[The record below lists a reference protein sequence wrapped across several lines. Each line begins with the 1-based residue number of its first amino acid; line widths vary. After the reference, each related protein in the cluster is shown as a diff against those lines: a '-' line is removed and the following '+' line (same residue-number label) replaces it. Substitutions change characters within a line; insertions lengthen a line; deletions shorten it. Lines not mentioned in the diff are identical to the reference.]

1 MALPMKKKGRSR
13 KRQPS
18 NSSSKA
24 KKRNTPQN
32 PRRQSRL
39 HQLRAH
45 ARTPTSRISRSSMA
59 ISNPEIASKQRY
71 KCKFH
76 RFETTNSSEWRR
88 HLNSVDHRQM
98 TVMHENNIFFI
109 VRSRAIKRQ

>member
-18 NSSSKA
+18 NASSKA
-24 KKRNTPQN
+24 TKRNAHQN

-39 HQLRAH
+39 HQSRAQ
-45 ARTPTSRISRSSMA
+45 ARAPTSRISRSSIA

-76 RFETTNSSEWRR
+76 RFETTTSSEWRR
-88 HLNSVDHRQM
+88 HLNTIDHRQM

-109 VRSRAIKRQ
+109 VRSREIKRQ